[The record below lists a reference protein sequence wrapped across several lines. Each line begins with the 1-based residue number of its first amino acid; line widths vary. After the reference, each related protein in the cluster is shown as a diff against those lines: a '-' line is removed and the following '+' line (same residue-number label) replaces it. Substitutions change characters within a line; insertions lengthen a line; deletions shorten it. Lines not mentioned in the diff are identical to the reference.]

1 MAKRFSL
8 NMISTITNQGKVR
21 FMTYTGTMNSQR
33 FIIFL
38 KRLIKGSAKKLFLIL
53 DNLRVHH
60 SKIVKKW
67 VEENSDKIALFF
79 LPS

>member
-53 DNLRVHH
+53 DNLRVHL
-60 SKIVKKW
+60 
-67 VEENSDKIALFF
+67 DLYF
-79 LPS
+79 